1 MFFQITDSSICD
13 LLGVCQFIS
22 LVLSGC
28 FQLTDKSVLA
38 MAHTQP
44 FLEEIYI
51 SGCVRISPVAVRFL
65 QDNTIR
71 RLYIDHKIPNALPD
85 AFMAR
90 NLDTGLFE
98 QVK

>member
-1 MFFQITDSSICD
+1 
-13 LLGVCQFIS
+13 
-22 LVLSGC
+22 
-28 FQLTDKSVLA
+28 

-51 SGCVRISPVAVRFL
+51 SGCARISPVAVRYL
-65 QDNTIR
+65 QDSTIR
-71 RLYIDHKIPNALPD
+71 RLYIDHKIPNAIPD

>member
-1 MFFQITDSSICD
+1 
-13 LLGVCQFIS
+13 
-22 LVLSGC
+22 
-28 FQLTDKSVLA
+28 

-51 SGCVRISPVAVRFL
+51 SGCVRISPAAVRYL
-65 QDNTIR
+65 QDNTFR

-85 AFMAR
+85 ALMAR

-98 QVK
+98 QVR